1 MFYIMKRLQLRKTVV
16 LDIMYYFGIIM
27 ILYAIDIVKVLKEVG
42 IWMNMDMMKFI
53 HFGAHCSN
61 CGCNY
66 SRYRFKNFY
75 TTKEKVKKN
84 KKEKT
89 YRTDAN
95 AQQKES
101 KKKIKDK
108 LNKDI
113 NEKKLKINILKSKIN
128 KSLKEGFE
136 YIYQLAMNNKEL
148 NADVLS
154 EDKEKYGYSK
164 QILKENMEK
173 KIIKIL
179 LIYLL

>member
-1 MFYIMKRLQLRKTVV
+1 
-16 LDIMYYFGIIM
+16 
-27 ILYAIDIVKVLKEVG
+27 
-42 IWMNMDMMKFI
+42 
-53 HFGAHCSN
+53 
-61 CGCNY
+61 
-66 SRYRFKNFY
+66 
-75 TTKEKVKKN
+75 
-84 KKEKT
+84 
-89 YRTDAN
+89 
-95 AQQKES
+95 
-101 KKKIKDK
+101 
-108 LNKDI
+108 
-113 NEKKLKINILKSKIN
+113 LKSKIN

>member
-1 MFYIMKRLQLRKTVV
+1 MFWIQNSLLNQSKIFIEFILINYALISKKSIEYLFFQLLV
-16 LDIMYYFGIIM
+16 
-27 ILYAIDIVKVLKEVG
+27 
-42 IWMNMDMMKFI
+42 
-53 HFGAHCSN
+53 
-61 CGCNY
+61 
-66 SRYRFKNFY
+66 
-75 TTKEKVKKN
+75 
-84 KKEKT
+84 
-89 YRTDAN
+89 
-95 AQQKES
+95 
-101 KKKIKDK
+101 KKIKDK
-108 LNKDI
+108 GNKDR